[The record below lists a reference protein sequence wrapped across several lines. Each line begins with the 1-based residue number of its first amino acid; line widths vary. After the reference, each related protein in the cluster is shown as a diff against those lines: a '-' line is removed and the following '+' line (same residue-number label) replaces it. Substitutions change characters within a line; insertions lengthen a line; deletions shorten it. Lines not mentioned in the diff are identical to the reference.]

1 MTKANSLVLAL
12 ILAAARSAAAGTTVS
27 AVQLADNG
35 HCAEAVPVLRTALA
49 KAAKDLRRNLGI
61 HLTRCAMT
69 LNLADDAAATMRIL
83 LREFPDDPE
92 VLYLAVHVYS
102 DLSVQASRDLLRRAP
117 RSPLVHE
124 LNAEALE
131 SQGKWDDAA
140 VEYQQALKADPELPG
155 VHFKLGRLYLSR
167 PRTENTTASAR
178 REFTE
183 ELRIN
188 PKNAG
193 AEYVLGEL
201 ARQAEDWPQAIEH
214 FTRASK
220 LDPRFV
226 EAYVGLGRCLLATH
240 QDQAA
245 VQPLEAAVKL
255 QPLNPEAHFHL
266 ATAYRRIGRETDSER
281 EINAQRQAEVQ
292 LQQSRDALHTALTG
306 TPETPTSR

>member
-1 MTKANSLVLAL
+1 MTKANSRLLAL
-12 ILAAARSAAAGTTVS
+12 ILAAAGGAAAGPVS
-27 AVQLADNG
+27 AVDLADNG
-35 HCAEAVPVLRTALA
+35 HCAEALPILRTALS
-49 KAAKDLRRNLGI
+49 KAAGRDLRKNLGI
-61 HLTRCAMT
+61 RLTRCAMT
-69 LNLADDAAATMRIL
+69 LNAGDDAAATMRIL
-83 LREFPDDPE
+83 LHEFSDDPE

-140 VEYQQALKADPELPG
+140 VEYQQALKADPDLPG
-155 VHFKLGRLYLSR
+155 IHFKLGRLYLSR
-167 PRTENTTASAR
+167 PRTADTTAAAR

-183 ELRIN
+183 ELRVD

-201 ARQAEDWPQAIEH
+201 ARQAEDWPEAIGH
-214 FTRASK
+214 FTRASN
-220 LDPRFV
+220 LDPRFA

-240 QDQAA
+240 RDNAA

-255 QPLNPEAHFHL
+255 QPGNPEAHFHL
-266 ATAYRRIGRETDSER
+266 ATAYRRTGRKADSDR
-281 EINAQRQAEVQ
+281 EMRAQQHAEDQ
-292 LQQSRDALHTALTG
+292 IHQSREALNNALTG
-306 TPETPTSR
+306 APKTPASR